1 MLFYDWEI
9 ICVYLLGCIYICFVN
24 YVRGDKLETLERI
37 ITIASNSIM
46 LVIGIYTSYLTLFC
60 KKIELIGYKFKHF
73 CSDKDLHYSV
83 ELDIYNPSLSPK
95 CIYGLYLVYNKNFVI
110 SIKDFKF
117 PLMIEPRT
125 VLHISGADWWNPDF
139 DMGRKEVQEEPIYLL
154 ACTNKGWTVSCYHE
168 LRFLKAFKA
177 HIQGQKLR
185 YRMFRNK
192 LHRII
197 YVLKD
202 ENGEI
207 LGSSS
212 SNLIEETFIIQ
223 EYWGINKLD
232 R

>member
-1 MLFYDWEI
+1 MEI
-9 ICVYLLGCIYICFVN
+9 
-24 YVRGDKLETLERI
+24 LERI

-73 CSDKDLHYSV
+73 CSDKGLHYSV

-110 SIKDFKF
+110 SVKDFKF

-125 VLHISGADWWNPDF
+125 VLHISGEDWWDTDF
-139 DMGRKEVQEEPIYLL
+139 DMGKKEVQEEPIYLL
-154 ACTNKGWTVSCYHE
+154 ARTNKGWTVSCYHE

-177 HIQGQKLR
+177 YIQGQKLR

-192 LHRII
+192 LNRINNI
-197 YVLKD
+197 LKD
-202 ENGEI
+202 EKGEVCGI
-207 LGSSS
+207 ASC
-212 SNLIEETFIIQ
+212 NLIEETFIIQ
-223 EYWGINKLD
+223 EFWGSNKWD